1 MAELRT
7 EEEQLDAIKR
17 WWKENG
23 TSLIVGAVLAAA
35 GVFGWNAWQDH
46 KHNTSV
52 AASADYQQLLGLA
65 SQQQLDDSARS
76 QAQELVNNL
85 SSEHDDTLYAD
96 LALLLD
102 ARLKVDADD
111 LDGAST
117 ALQSVIDNADDD
129 YLTGLARLRLAR
141 VQSEQGNHDA
151 ALATLDG
158 DIASSLEAQRANIMG
173 DVHHANGN
181 DDQAAEAWRN
191 AQALAEEQGQPL
203 YGVALK
209 LDDLGAEEAT
219 L

>member
-46 KHNTSV
+46 QHNTSV
-52 AASADYQQLLGLA
+52 AASVEYQQLLGLA
-65 SQQQLDDSARS
+65 SQPELDDDARNEA
-76 QAQELVNNL
+76 QAVVDRLA
-85 SSEHDDTLYAD
+85 SEYDDTLYAD

-102 ARLKVDADD
+102 ARLKVTADD
-111 LDGAST
+111 LEGASS

-129 YLTGLARLRLAR
+129 YLTSLARLRLAR
-141 VQSEQGNHDA
+141 IQNEQGEYDA

-158 DIASSLEAQRANIMG
+158 EIAASLEAQRNNILG
-173 DVHHANGN
+173 DIHHANGD
-181 DDQAAEAWRN
+181 DDQAAKAWRN